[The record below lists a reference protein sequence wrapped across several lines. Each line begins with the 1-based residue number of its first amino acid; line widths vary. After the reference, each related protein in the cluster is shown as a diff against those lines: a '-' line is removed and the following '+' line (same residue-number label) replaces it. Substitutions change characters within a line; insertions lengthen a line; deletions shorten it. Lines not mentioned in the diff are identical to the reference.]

1 MTLTDEELE
10 VVKARWNMIGVM
22 YLWCLNAQQ
31 KNIYQGTVSHKEKAR
46 RRAKGK
52 VAKATRK
59 GNR

>member
-1 MTLTDEELE
+1 VSKKRELTDEQKMLMFKFLMSLN
-10 VVKARWNMIGVM
+10 VVRNGK
-22 YLWCLNAQQ
+22 
-31 KNIYQGTVSHKEKAR
+31 IYVGTVSHKEKMR